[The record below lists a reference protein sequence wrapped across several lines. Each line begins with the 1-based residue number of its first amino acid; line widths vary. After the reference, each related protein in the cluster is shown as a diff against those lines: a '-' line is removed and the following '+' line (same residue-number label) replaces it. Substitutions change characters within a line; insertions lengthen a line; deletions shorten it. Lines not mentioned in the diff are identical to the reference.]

1 MSVRD
6 VGKPSNG
13 NRSAVATS
21 KFIQKPLLKTG
32 RWRPESYRLAAVDE
46 EEACV
51 AEDREREK
59 RLAAVKVLSDLQSGV
74 GTEKRRCF
82 VVPGWAALLTADGA
96 ERAVLGV
103 VDYWLGLDGDGRLRA
118 RKDFVTTADGFYWYV
133 VSAGQLARQVFL
145 NAKRVRRAVTRLD
158 AAGLLRKGVHTK
170 GGRNVA
176 LRLRLNWP
184 VIEQRVADAW
194 GQGVEDGDDE

>member
-6 VGKPSNG
+6 GGKSSNG
-13 NRSAVATS
+13 NRPAAAAS
-21 KFIQKPLLKTG
+21 KFIQKALLKTD
-32 RWRPESYRLAAVDE
+32 RWRPESYSLAAVDE
-46 EEACV
+46 EEKCV
-51 AEDREREK
+51 AEAREREK
-59 RLAAVKVLSDLQSGV
+59 KAAVKVLSDLQSGV
-74 GTEKRRCF
+74 GTERRRCF
-82 VVPGWAALLTADGA
+82 VVPAWAALLTPDGA

-103 VDYWLGLDGDGRLRA
+103 VDYWLGLDGDRRLRA
-118 RKDFVTTADGFYWYV
+118 NKDFVTTADGFYWYV

-145 NAKRVRRAVTRLD
+145 NVKQVRRAVTRLD

>member
-1 MSVRD
+1 MSVPK
-6 VGKPSNG
+6 VGKSSKVG
-13 NRSAVATS
+13 SAMS
-21 KFIQKPLLKTG
+21 GLIQKPLLKID
-32 RWRPESYRLAAVDE
+32 RWRPESYSLAAVDAE
-46 EEACV
+46 ERSV
-51 AEDREREK
+51 AEAREREK

-82 VVPGWAALLTADGA
+82 VVPDWAALLTPDGA

-103 VDYWLGLDGDGRLRA
+103 VDYWLGLDGNGRLRA
-118 RKDFVTTADGFYWYV
+118 RTDFVTTADGFYWYV

-184 VIEQRVADAW
+184 VIEQRVAGVW